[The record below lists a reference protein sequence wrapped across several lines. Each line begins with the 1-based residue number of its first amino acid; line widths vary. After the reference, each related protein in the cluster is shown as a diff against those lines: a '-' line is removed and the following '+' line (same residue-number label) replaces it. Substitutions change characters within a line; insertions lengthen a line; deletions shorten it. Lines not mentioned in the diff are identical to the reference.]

1 MVLGWEVKETLDFRS
16 SSHKSVH
23 CISFSDHVTAWI
35 FVIEHLKHAWLKK
48 KKKDSRKS
56 SEMTA
61 YVCRKELAGYQ
72 ESELALKPL
81 NTLETY
87 TDLGDL

>member
-48 KKKDSRKS
+48 KKKKDSRKS
-56 SEMTA
+56 SEM
-61 YVCRKELAGYQ
+61 
-72 ESELALKPL
+72 KPL